1 MTSCENQQKV
11 SHIHVHTVCL
21 PGQAFSVKMPGYW
34 PFFKFIF
41 IHLFSFFFSHSE
53 VEVDKNACA
62 KKRTRPISNLD
73 PCAYAVWGE
82 ELWGRDCANIQS
94 SWPKK
99 LDLSHGRKQNF
110 ILCRVLLWTMTCN
123 YWKVFSELDGFKAW
137 PGFVPVSKLGL
148 LRKISNA
155 GPKKASV
162 KDHFWLYMAVAY

>member
-41 IHLFSFFFSHSE
+41 IHLFSE

-73 PCAYAVWGE
+73 PCAKGNLSAE
-82 ELWGRDCANIQS
+82 ELRGRGWANIQL

-99 LDLSHGRKQNF
+99 LDLSHGQKQNF

-123 YWKVFSELDGFKAW
+123 YWNVFSELDGFKAW
-137 PGFVPVSKLGL
+137 PGFVPVSKLGF

-162 KDHFWLYMAVAY
+162 KDHFWLYMALAY